1 MEEKLDKYE
10 LGLKLISERILSEKK
25 LALVETRRKIER
37 DFTEWLKT
45 MNPTDPENIKILKR
59 VRHFEVK
66 IQEWRIFG
74 KNQDKAREQ
83 AMDELLDQL
92 YQVGLR

>member
-1 MEEKLDKYE
+1 MEEQLDKYE
-10 LGLKLISERILSEKK
+10 LGLKLISERILSEKR

-37 DFTEWLKT
+37 EFTQWLQT

-66 IQEWRIFG
+66 IQEWRLFG
-74 KNQDKAREQ
+74 KNQDKERDQ
-83 AMDELLDQL
+83 VMDQLLDQL
-92 YQVGLR
+92 YKVGLR